1 MFQFVMSWYFD
12 KFVLVLWRSD
22 EETLMDW
29 KKKKIRK
36 KKEESLNF
44 IIVAWFLVLIYVG
57 VDIELEV
64 FPAVCLQVEV
74 FGVVLH

>member
-1 MFQFVMSWYFD
+1 M
-12 KFVLVLWRSD
+12 
-22 EETLMDW
+22 
-29 KKKKIRK
+29 KKKIRK

-44 IIVAWFLVLIYVG
+44 IIVARFLVLIYVG

-64 FPAVCLQVEV
+64 LLAVCLQVEV

>member
-29 KKKKIRK
+29 KKKEKRK

-64 FPAVCLQVEV
+64 LPAVCLQVEV

>member
-1 MFQFVMSWYFD
+1 MSWYFD

-29 KKKKIRK
+29 KKKIRK

-64 FPAVCLQVEV
+64 LPAVCLQAEV

>member
-64 FPAVCLQVEV
+64 LPAVCLQVEV

>member
-29 KKKKIRK
+29 KKKIRK

-57 VDIELEV
+57 VDIKLEV
-64 FPAVCLQVEV
+64 LSAVCLQVEV
-74 FGVVLH
+74 FGIVLH